1 MKETETRFTT
11 DALVIKEMS
20 VGESDRLV
28 TLFTRDYGL
37 IRAFAA
43 GAKSVRSK
51 KGAATSL
58 LTYGSFT
65 LLRKKDTYKI
75 YEAVPIKMFFTMGGD
90 IELLTLEQYFCELA
104 GVLCPSDEPAEDF
117 LRLMLNCLKFLEEER
132 LPENQIKAIFE
143 MQMMRLSG
151 YRPDLSGCGIC
162 GREENLFFDMHE
174 GTVFCAEHKKGG
186 KALCRDI
193 LSALRLIS
201 DNGMK
206 KAFFFSLPEEKLG
219 ELSKITGEYVRLRLE
234 RSFNTLD
241 FYETITS

>member
-1 MKETETRFTT
+1 MKEKIRT
-11 DALVIKEMS
+11 DGLVIRERHTA
-20 VGESDRLV
+20 ESDRIITVL
-28 TLFTRDYGL
+28 TREAGL
-37 IRAFAA
+37 IRAFAT
-43 GAKSVRSK
+43 GARKIIGKSASSTGLLCFSDFVFSPSRDSFRVSEASPK
-51 KGAATSL
+51 EVFFGLRDSL
-58 LTYGSFT
+58 EKLS
-65 LLRKKDTYKI
+65 L
-75 YEAVPIKMFFTMGGD
+75 A
-90 IELLTLEQYFCELA
+90 QYFCELA

>member
-1 MKETETRFTT
+1 
-11 DALVIKEMS
+11 
-20 VGESDRLV
+20 
-28 TLFTRDYGL
+28 
-37 IRAFAA
+37 
-43 GAKSVRSK
+43 
-51 KGAATSL
+51 
-58 LTYGSFT
+58 
-65 LLRKKDTYKI
+65 
-75 YEAVPIKMFFTMGGD
+75 
-90 IELLTLEQYFCELA
+90 
-104 GVLCPSDEPAEDF
+104 
-117 LRLMLNCLKFLEEER
+117 
-132 LPENQIKAIFE
+132 
-143 MQMMRLSG
+143 
-151 YRPDLSGCGIC
+151 
-162 GREENLFFDMHE
+162 MHE